1 MPSEQPQIARPR
13 HRMLRS
19 RRRVVGVG
27 KPLRAVSEQIAE
39 FKLAKP
45 GQSKVKPAELQFAE
59 LQAEELAVPTRV
71 QGELVVGDDIGALL
85 RIRPATRNHYRDL
98 GIAKLPGSKDRCV
111 ASYNSA
117 RLVSEHRV
125 RPSPLLHARRNLRYL
140 SLGVRPG
147 ILRIRNQ
154 PVDRPPLNLIR
165 RPSRLARGRDC

>member
-59 LQAEELAVPTRV
+59 LQAEELAFPTRV
-71 QGELVVGDDIGALL
+71 QG
-85 RIRPATRNHYRDL
+85 ATTT
-98 GIAKLPGSKDRCV
+98 GT
-111 ASYNSA
+111 SA
-117 RLVSEHRV
+117 
-125 RPSPLLHARRNLRYL
+125 
-140 SLGVRPG
+140 
-147 ILRIRNQ
+147 
-154 PVDRPPLNLIR
+154 
-165 RPSRLARGRDC
+165 